1 MSRICG
7 NMKCFTENQMIVKPD
22 KFQAIILQNSRSTKN
37 YEPVKLEI
45 GSAKIKNKKYSKIVR
60 DSHK

>member
-1 MSRICG
+1 
-7 NMKCFTENQMIVKPD
+7 MIVKPD

-45 GSAKIKNKKYSKIVR
+45 GRAKIKNKKYSKIVR
-60 DSHK
+60 DNHR